1 MANRRCTESSD
12 GMVTRRSSEQSYRL
26 QNPLGP
32 RRGSKPQAGVGSA
45 VPHLNVRGASDRG
58 GAGFTAKRPGDT
70 PPDSNRSKRLPS
82 NVYYTTDTLQVIF
95 NELKGK
101 KGQDRPYLIFN
112 EVLRA
117 MSRYRV
123 DLNSRNQ
130 ISKEEYISMA
140 KFMYIQICNQAQI

>member
-26 QNPLGP
+26 QNPLSRKGS
-32 RRGSKPQAGVGSA
+32 SKPKADTGQAA
-45 VPHLNVRGASDRG
+45 PHLNVRGAGDRA
-58 GAGFTAKRPGDT
+58 GAGLTAKRSGDT

-82 NVYYTTDTLQVIF
+82 NVYYTNDTLQVIF

-101 KGQDRPYLIFN
+101 KGQDRPYLVFN
-112 EVLRA
+112 DVLRA

-130 ISKEEYISMA
+130 ISKEEYVSMA
-140 KFMYIQICNQAQI
+140 KFMYIQICNQA